1 MCRPVS
7 TKENAVSRTL
17 FGNAITRSAAA
28 AIVMISVCVA
38 APAEATP
45 FVVDSFA
52 NSSSGGVGLPTI
64 FLSAGQSF
72 TTSASPD
79 DLWSAGALPRWSDAG
94 GLTGNRFATGVD
106 ESGAPTGTLIGI
118 DFGLWSQH
126 ALNAP
131 YGSVVG
137 EINGVFRELG
147 LSFSG
152 TAWNTGT
159 LALYYWDSNNG
170 DNSGRVTVDVT
181 ATKVPEPA
189 SIALIGAGLLGVAA
203 SRRRRRNRA

>member
-1 MCRPVS
+1 M
-7 TKENAVSRTL
+7 SRTL
-17 FGNAITRSAAA
+17 FGKAITRFAAA
-28 AIVMISVCVA
+28 AIVIASVCVA
-38 APAEATP
+38 VPAEATP
-45 FVVDSFA
+45 FVVDSVA

-64 FLSAGQSF
+64 FLSAGQNF

-181 ATKVPEPA
+181 TTKVPEPA
-189 SIALIGAGLLGVAA
+189 SIALLGAGLLGVAA
-203 SRRRRRNRA
+203 SRRRRKRG